1 MSSVP
6 GVSHAHTEAAH
17 APARPYAP
25 YNCLVDMELG
35 EGLTGRLLDTHNLL
49 FGDGYTDGLSSRGGV
64 DGGSAYR
71 PWEADPGDHRPP
83 DPRLH
88 PHPLAATSVP
98 IQVLTHTPPAAASTA
113 QMAHYP
119 HAIPTYTDSFPGGHG
134 PHHPVVPPQHPV
146 PHKLPPF
153 AAFSPERSVGST
165 TPSPLPAFNTLPS
178 PHARY
183 PLVPAPVQAREIPTI
198 QQQLMDERHIRM
210 FESPQGSD
218 PAPSSTTP
226 AQLSPATHPPTA
238 STGSTCSSGSSSSTN
253 TSTGQQQQQGYDSGS
268 SQLRVDPPRS
278 SVKRAGRAGSLE
290 SSESDAS
297 VSGTENSGQV
307 SSVSSTAANS
317 ADAANN
323 TPAGL
328 GASVN
333 VPCSEGGFRPPP
345 PQQPPP
351 PQDDPPE
358 KPVKK
363 KRKRCGDCVGCQRK
377 DNCGDCAPCRNDKSH
392 QICKMRR
399 CDKLTEK
406 RVSTIV
412 MLMLFYSFLC
422 PMCPTVH
429 HRYNSRR
436 KVRLDKLLNRKRT
449 RMTKELCTNHETK
462 VL

>member
-6 GVSHAHTEAAH
+6 GVSHAHAEAAH
-17 APARPYAP
+17 SAHGPSRPFPP

-49 FGDGYTDGLSSRGGV
+49 FGDGFSDSLSSRVGV
-64 DGGSAYR
+64 DGNSAYR
-71 PWEADPGDHRPP
+71 PWEADHPGDHRAG
-83 DPRLH
+83 DHRL
-88 PHPLAATSVP
+88 HPLAASSAP
-98 IQVLTHTPPAAASTA
+98 IQVLTHTPPVAAASTA
-113 QMAHYP
+113 HLSHYP
-119 HAIPTYTDSFPGGHG
+119 HAIPTFGDSFPPTH
-134 PHHPVVPPQHPV
+134 PHHHVAPQHPV

-153 AAFSPERSVGST
+153 DAFSPERSVGST

-198 QQQLMDERHIRM
+198 QQQMMDERHIRM

-218 PAPSSTTP
+218 PVPSSTTP
-226 AQLSPATHPPTA
+226 AQVSPNTQPPTG
-238 STGSTCSSGSSSSTN
+238 SSGSTCSSGSSSSN
-253 TSTGQQQQQGYDSGS
+253 NSNNNSVAQQQQQPQSFESSS
-268 SQLRVDPPRS
+268 SQLRVEGPVRS
-278 SVKRAGRAGSLE
+278 NVKRAGRAGSLE

-307 SSVSSTAANS
+307 SSVSSTAVNNS
-317 ADAANN
+317 DNNN

-328 GASVN
+328 GAAPS

-351 PQDDPPE
+351 PGDDPPE

-406 RVSTIV
+406 RVSTHRV
-412 MLMLFYSFLC
+412 QALAMLLSFLKSSSNAFFL
-422 PMCPTVH
+422 H
-429 HRYNSRR
+429 Y
-436 KVRLDKLLNRKRT
+436 LFLLY
-449 RMTKELCTNHETK
+449 TKFLIAHN
-462 VL
+462 L

>member
-17 APARPYAP
+17 SAHHHHHHHSARPFQP
-25 YNCLVDMELG
+25 YNCLPETMELG

-49 FGDGYTDGLSSRGGV
+49 FGDGYSDTLSSRLVGA
-64 DGGSAYR
+64 DGNSAYR
-71 PWEADPGDHRPP
+71 PWEADHPADHRQP
-83 DPRLH
+83 DHRLH
-88 PHPLAATSVP
+88 PLAVSSAP
-98 IQVLTHTPPAAASTA
+98 IQVLTHTPAVPTASN
-113 QMAHYP
+113 QMSHYG
-119 HAIPTYTDSFPGGHG
+119 HTMPTYSDSFGAG
-134 PHHPVVPPQHPV
+134 PPAHHVPPQHPV

-153 AAFSPERSVGST
+153 AAFSPDRSVGST
-165 TPSPLPAFNTLPS
+165 TPSPLPSFNTLPS
-178 PHARY
+178 PHSRY

-198 QQQLMDERHIRM
+198 QQQMMDERHIRM

-226 AQLSPATHPPTA
+226 AQASPNTQPPT
-238 STGSTCSSGSSSSTN
+238 GSGGSGSSCSSGSSSSN
-253 TSTGQQQQQGYDSGS
+253 NSNNNNNGPQQQQGQQSGS
-268 SQLRVDPPRS
+268 YDNSPSLLRLEGSVRVG
-278 SVKRAGRAGSLE
+278 VKRAGRAGSLE

-307 SSVSSTAANS
+307 SSVSSTAVNNS
-317 ADAANN
+317 DASN
-323 TPAGL
+323 TPAGM
-328 GASVN
+328 GASAS

-406 RVSTIV
+406 RVSTHC
-412 MLMLFYSFLC
+412 SC
-422 PMCPTVH
+422 SGG
-429 HRYNSRR
+429 N
-436 KVRLDKLLNRKRT
+436 RLHSLLTFRISSQIQVCCKDR
-449 RMTKELCTNHETK
+449 C
-462 VL
+462 

>member
-1 MSSVP
+1 MMRSLFDRCSFRVGMSTVP
-6 GVSHAHTEAAH
+6 GVSRAHTEAAH
-17 APARPYAP
+17 TAHHHHHHHSFQP
-25 YNCLVDMELG
+25 YNCLVDMELQ
-35 EGLTGRLLDTHNLL
+35 EGLTGRLLDTHSII
-49 FGDGYTDGLSSRGGV
+49 FGEGFSDTLSSRIVGA
-64 DGGSAYR
+64 DGTNAYR

-83 DPRLH
+83 DHRLH
-88 PHPLAATSVP
+88 PLSAVSSAPGP
-98 IQVLTHTPPAAASTA
+98 IQVLAHSPSVPPPVASSA
-113 QMAHYP
+113 QMSHYAHT
-119 HAIPTYTDSFPGGHG
+119 IPTYSDNYPAGPAG
-134 PHHPVVPPQHPV
+134 PHPPHPPHHVGHPQHPV

-153 AAFSPERSVGST
+153 AAFSPDRSVGST
-165 TPSPLPAFNTLPS
+165 TPSPLPSFNTLPS

-198 QQQLMDERHIRM
+198 QQQMMDERHIRM

-226 AQLSPATHPPTA
+226 AQASPNTQPPTVSSGSA
-238 STGSTCSSGSSSSTN
+238 SSCSSGSSNSTN
-253 TSTGQQQQQGYDSGS
+253 SNSNASIAQQQQSTYDGS
-268 SQLRVDPPRS
+268 STLLRLEGSVRVG
-278 SVKRAGRAGSLE
+278 VKRAGRAGSLE

-307 SSVSSTAANS
+307 SSISSSAVNNNENNGGSQNNMNS
-317 ADAANN
+317 SN
-323 TPAGL
+323 
-328 GASVN
+328 S

-406 RVSTIV
+406 RT
-412 MLMLFYSFLC
+412 
-422 PMCPTVH
+422 P
-429 HRYNSRR
+429 RGEKWNA
-436 KVRLDKLLNRKRT
+436 DKL
-449 RMTKELCTNHETK
+449 EW
-462 VL
+462 VP

>member
-6 GVSHAHTEAAH
+6 GVSHAHAEAAH
-17 APARPYAP
+17 SAHAPSRPFPP

-49 FGDGYTDGLSSRGGV
+49 FGDGFSDSLSSRVGV
-64 DGGSAYR
+64 DGNSAYR
-71 PWEADPGDHRPP
+71 PWEADHPGDHRAG
-83 DPRLH
+83 DHRL
-88 PHPLAATSVP
+88 HPLAASSAP
-98 IQVLTHTPPAAASTA
+98 IQVLTHTPPVAAASTA
-113 QMAHYP
+113 HIPHYP
-119 HAIPTYTDSFPGGHG
+119 HAIPTFGDSYPPSH
-134 PHHPVVPPQHPV
+134 PHPHVAPQHPV

-153 AAFSPERSVGST
+153 DAFSPERSVGST

-198 QQQLMDERHIRM
+198 QQQMMDERHIRM
-210 FESPQGSD
+210 FD
-218 PAPSSTTP
+218 
-226 AQLSPATHPPTA
+226 
-238 STGSTCSSGSSSSTN
+238 
-253 TSTGQQQQQGYDSGS
+253 
-268 SQLRVDPPRS
+268 
-278 SVKRAGRAGSLE
+278 
-290 SSESDAS
+290 SESDAS

-307 SSVSSTAANS
+307 SSVSSTAVNNS
-317 ADAANN
+317 DNNN

-328 GASVN
+328 GAVPS

-351 PQDDPPE
+351 PGDDPPE

-406 RVSTIV
+406 RVSTHSV
-412 MLMLFYSFLC
+412 LRLWPHCYLSSFLKSSQN
-422 PMCPTVH
+422 VFQ
-429 HRYNSRR
+429 YS
-436 KVRLDKLLNRKRT
+436 LILN
-449 RMTKELCTNHETK
+449 
-462 VL
+462 V